1 MDAKGKEIVVH
12 VNGLKKSHDQ
22 SALKVKSPQCVKP
35 KGKVLRNKSGGRGN
49 FVITPYSTLY
59 TP

>member
-1 MDAKGKEIVVH
+1 VDAKGKEIVVH